1 MIKINSVLGPLDTV
15 NLGSTLMHEHLI
27 VAAAGVSQNYP
38 GLLGVDFMERI
49 VDRLLEAKR
58 EGVDTI
64 VDATTLDLGRDVT
77 MMIEA
82 SRHSGVNII
91 ACSGL
96 WLERPRYLDEV
107 SADQFAH
114 LFIGEINEGIA
125 GTGAKAGILKASSDV
140 DGVTPGDESI
150 LRGVARAHLQ
160 TDVPIMLHSHPQ
172 AEVGRKQLAILKEEA
187 VDLGRVKVD
196 HSNDT
201 TDLAYLIWLL
211 EQGCYLGLD
220 RYPGW
225 NEVNARTRTETM
237 KTLIDAGYG
246 DRLLLSH
253 DHSLVT
259 TIREASAI
267 TQEEREAHNPDGLF
281 YIKRMVFPQLQ
292 EMGISEKVLNGLLV
306 DNPRNFFEGD

>member
-1 MIKINSVLGPLDTV
+1 MVTINSVLGPLDTA
-15 NLGSTLMHEHLI
+15 NLGLTLVHEHLM
-27 VAAAGVSQNYP
+27 VAAAGISQNYS
-38 GLLGVDFMERI
+38 GLLGADFMERI
-49 VDRLLEAKR
+49 VNGLLEAKR
-58 EGVDTI
+58 DGIDTI

-77 MMIEA
+77 MMVEA
-82 SRHSGVNII
+82 SRRSGVNII
-91 ACSGL
+91 ACSGW
-96 WLERPRYLDEV
+96 WLERPRYLDGV
-107 SADQFAH
+107 SADQFTR
-114 LFIGEINEGIA
+114 LFIGEISEGIA
-125 GTGAKAGILKASSDV
+125 GTGVKAGILKASSDV
-140 DGVTPGDESI
+140 GGVTPADESI

-172 AEVGRKQLAILKEEA
+172 AGVGRKQLAILKEEG

-225 NEVNARTRTETM
+225 NDVNPQARTETI
-237 KTLIDAGYG
+237 KALIDAGYG

-253 DHSLVT
+253 DHSLVS
-259 TIREASAI
+259 TIREESAI
-267 TQEEREAHNPDGLF
+267 TQEEREAHNPDGLL

-292 EMGISEKVLNGLLV
+292 EMGILETVLNSLLV
-306 DNPRNFFEGD
+306 DNPRNFFEGS